1 MILAF
6 LLLQHVLASISIPPC
21 SGVVLVPQVSLPL
34 LGIYLSLVASPA
46 AAAAAAAVVA
56 ATVVMVTCTNRVCVT
71 RVRAW

>member
-34 LGIYLSLVASPA
+34 LGIYLLWPPLLPLLLLPLLLL
-46 AAAAAAAVVA
+46 
-56 ATVVMVTCTNRVCVT
+56 
-71 RVRAW
+71 

>member
-34 LGIYLSLVASPA
+34 LGIYLLWAPLLLLLPPPLLLL
-46 AAAAAAAVVA
+46 
-56 ATVVMVTCTNRVCVT
+56 
-71 RVRAW
+71 

>member
-34 LGIYLSLVASPA
+34 LGIYLLWPPLLLLLLLLLWKYA
-46 AAAAAAAVVA
+46 
-56 ATVVMVTCTNRVCVT
+56 
-71 RVRAW
+71 RAYHDDFFVLFLCIM